1 MRLLLRWLSVVVLAA
16 GCSQSSLPVSPTTA
30 PAQPP
35 APAQRG
41 PDEGNWSP
49 WFFKGWQPGIGE
61 PLSPGV
67 TVNSV
72 VQADDVCV
80 ADLRSGWDA
89 RSSCKR
95 FVVSVPVAG
104 TLDTFL
110 HWDASAPGFAIN
122 LAGDVVLVKPS
133 GQFAASDWLQT
144 DVHVAVRVEPGDY
157 GVLVMTYVPASLP
170 FQIRIGLTPN

>member
-1 MRLLLRWLSVVVLAA
+1 MRLLLRWLSVVVLVS
-16 GCSQSSLPVSPTTA
+16 GCSQSGMPVSPTTA
-30 PAQPP
+30 PSQPP

-49 WFFKGWQPGIGE
+49 YFFKGWRPGIGE

-80 ADLRSGWDA
+80 ADLRWSWDA

-104 TLDTFL
+104 TLETFL
-110 HWDASAPGFAIN
+110 HWDASAPGFDIN

-133 GQFAASDWLQT
+133 GQFADSDWLQT

-170 FQIRIGLTPN
+170 FQIRTELTPN